1 MYKSDI
7 VFVTKCLLAS
17 NSLIPISLQ
26 PGAVYLEI
34 GVISRL
40 KSCLREADSIAFES
54 EMNSLQEEKKKL
66 DREIRNVESTLD
78 GHKNKVISHKFFQVN
93 CKLVSK

>member
-1 MYKSDI
+1 MFTRFK
-7 VFVTKCLLAS
+7 LP
-17 NSLIPISLQ
+17 IPYIFTTWYS
-26 PGAVYLEI
+26 VSWNWSYI
-34 GVISRL
+34 NF

-78 GHKNKVISHKFFQVN
+78 GHKNKVRSIKFFQMN
-93 CKLVSK
+93 CK